1 MPTPQLT
8 PIPDKITAGEIGII
22 NLATTGLTQAQRL
35 KALVEDINDSY
46 LVLECDSVP
55 QIWITTLCDH
65 PHHQFAAVFSRYKV
79 EEKTP
84 NDCGEFATYHCVGD
98 NYTFHTQYLRTVE
111 ELEMYLTG
119 HALALEN
126 AGLF

>member
-22 NLATTGLTQAQRL
+22 NLATTGLPQAQRL
-35 KALVEDINDSY
+35 RALVEEINDSY

-65 PHHQFAAVFSRYKV
+65 PHHQFAVVLSRYKV
-79 EEKTP
+79 EEVRT
-84 NDCGEFATYHCVGD
+84 DGEFTGSKCVGD
-98 NYTFHTQYLRTVE
+98 NETLHTQYLRTVE

-126 AGLF
+126 AGLC